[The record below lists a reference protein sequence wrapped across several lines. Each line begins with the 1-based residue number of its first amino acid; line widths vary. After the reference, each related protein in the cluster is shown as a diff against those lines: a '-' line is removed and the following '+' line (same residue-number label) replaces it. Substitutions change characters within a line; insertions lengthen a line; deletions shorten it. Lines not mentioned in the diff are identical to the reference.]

1 QEPAAVE
8 VSSFEASPVEPA
20 PAEASPV
27 EPAPAEAAPVEPP
40 PTPSEPAPAPAVAD
54 VAEPAPAEAVSAET
68 APTEPSAEPP
78 LESAPEEAPPEP
90 IDFAEPE
97 EDLSFSDGPT
107 VVGGLAYE
115 QAAILQSLGVDDEP
129 TREPTEIPIDFGP
142 EVSAVKRP
150 LDLGAI
156 LERREASAPAPVDD
170 EAEPSG
176 DLPASIEP
184 IEFAPEASRIEEDL
198 DFSATLPPLTAEE
211 PPAAPAPS
219 SDPMDFAVEPEAPV
233 DLVASAGQVLDPNLG
248 GWEPDALGDAEPPGL
263 ALDDLPSI
271 DLRAP

>member
-142 EVSAVKRP
+142 EVSAVERP

-184 IEFAPEASRIEEDL
+184 IEFAPE
-198 DFSATLPPLTAEE
+198 
-211 PPAAPAPS
+211 
-219 SDPMDFAVEPEAPV
+219 
-233 DLVASAGQVLDPNLG
+233 
-248 GWEPDALGDAEPPGL
+248 
-263 ALDDLPSI
+263 
-271 DLRAP
+271 